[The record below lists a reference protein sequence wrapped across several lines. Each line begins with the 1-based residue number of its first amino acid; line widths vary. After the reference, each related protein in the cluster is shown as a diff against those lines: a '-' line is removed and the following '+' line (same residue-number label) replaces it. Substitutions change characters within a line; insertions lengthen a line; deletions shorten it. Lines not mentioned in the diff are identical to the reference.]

1 MLVRG
6 QPAAPVAA
14 HASRFKVYAN
24 PQERVLL
31 PAPGVG
37 QHSDVWDALAGAR
50 GEPAEGGSL
59 QQVELGRV
67 LWAAAGLVD
76 GRQRTHLVPGDMSG
90 LEAYVLVHAVRE
102 LSPGRYH
109 YDAREHALEQ
119 LALGDVRRDLAQVLL
134 DQGDLEPYAATLVL
148 TGVPTRLV
156 ANHGP
161 RAYRLLAL
169 EAGAATQASV
179 VAATAMAFTGC
190 LVANFYDSELAAL
203 LDLDAGLEP
212 PLAVVLLGR

>member
-1 MLVRG
+1 MLARG
-6 QPAAPVAA
+6 QGAPPVAT

-31 PAPGVG
+31 PRLDVG
-37 QHSDVWDALAGAR
+37 QHGDVWDALAGAR

-59 QQVELGRV
+59 QQAELARV
-67 LWAAAGLVD
+67 LWATAGLVD

-119 LALGDVRRDLAQVLL
+119 LALGDVRHDLTQVLL
-134 DQGDLEPYAATLVL
+134 GEGDLEAYAATVVL

-156 ANHGP
+156 AVHGP
-161 RAYRLLAL
+161 RVYRLLAL
-169 EAGAATQASV
+169 EAGAATQAAV
-179 VAATAMAFTGC
+179 LAATAMAFTGC

-203 LDLDAGLEP
+203 LELDAGLEP